1 MAPIEI
7 VSPPSYLPLATSAA
21 HLFGL
26 GWLSVVAAR
35 TIYRSYVALPPS
47 SATRHREPLRRGHVH
62 TFTALAVIS
71 LAVGGFFAATFS
83 GLSYRIWAAQ
93 RGIELPGSVFG
104 DQGALRGGEHPG
116 RLHLARWLNDVLFYQ
131 DALEIVAEKHRHFWW
146 GQQVNLGL
154 VSWSVY
160 VAVEGRRR
168 NISNLWTFLA
178 LAQLVNL
185 SYAQNLFFIA
195 VLLTPVPLPEN
206 VSELTRDSV
215 PARSTRYSHFVKR
228 FAKPDG
234 FLPRPALYIVLL
246 VANFT
251 SIFLIPFAANT
262 PSFMTV
268 SIASRIIPFSFLLL
282 PYIIPNSFG
291 KIHTHPHS
299 AHSTYTTIF
308 RTISVIAAALHLKST
323 ILALVSNTPE
333 RYAYRHSLLHPFQ
346 EEKLTTLDRGSTA
359 LGRLFGAIGE
369 HPAVSAVGWDVIMSG
384 LSLGVWAGIRALDAW
399 EMLDSSVVFMK
410 RTAKAVQGTSG
421 PTLKQEIVETVE
433 NIVEATPSRRGPG
446 RPRKTEKVE
455 DTDDASSVVSLPR
468 RRGKPSKKAVENHAD
483 ATYKP
488 AGGDQLEEGDENV
501 EEDWE
506 SAAMAWGMIIAGGLG
521 TGSAGIFGADMKARW
536 V

>member
-7 VSPPSYLPLATSAA
+7 ISPPSYLPLATSAA

-47 SATRHREPLRRGHVH
+47 SATRHRETLRRGHVH

-93 RGIELPGSVFG
+93 RGVELPKSVFG
-104 DQGALRGGEHPG
+104 DQGAFRGGEHPG
-116 RLHLARWLNDVLFYQ
+116 RLHLVRWLNDVPFYQ

-195 VLLTPVPLPEN
+195 VLLTPVPLPKN

-215 PARSTRYSHFVKR
+215 PATSTRYSHFVNR

-234 FLPRPALYIVLL
+234 FLPRPAFYIVLL

-262 PSFMTV
+262 PSFMTF
-268 SIASRIIPFSFLLL
+268 SIASRVIPFLFLLL
-282 PYIIPNSFG
+282 PHIIPDSFG
-291 KIHTHPHS
+291 TIHTHPHS
-299 AHSTYTTIF
+299 AHATYTTLF
-308 RTISVIAAALHLKST
+308 RTVSVISAALHLKST
-323 ILALVSNTPE
+323 IIALVSNTPE
-333 RYAYRHSLLHPFQ
+333 RYAYRHSLLHPFK
-346 EEKLTTLDRGSTA
+346 EEQLSTLDRGSTA

-369 HPAVSAVGWDVIMSG
+369 HPAVGAVGWDVIMSG
-384 LSLGVWAGIRALDAW
+384 LSLGIWAGIRALDAW
-399 EMLDSSVVFMK
+399 EMLGSSVVFTK
-410 RTAKAVQGTSG
+410 RTAKAVEAMSETNV
-421 PTLKQEIVETVE
+421 KQEVVDTID
-433 NIVEATPSRRGPG
+433 NIVEATPRRRPG
-446 RPRKTEKVE
+446 RPRKSEKVE
-455 DTDDASSVVSLPR
+455 DTDDASSAVSLPR
-468 RRGKPSKKAVENHAD
+468 RRGRPSKKAAVNDND
-483 ATYKP
+483 AAYKP
-488 AGGDQLEEGDENV
+488 AGGVQLEEGDEDV

-506 SAAMAWGMIIAGGLG
+506 SAAMAWGTIITGGLG
-521 TGSAGIFGADMKARW
+521 TGSAGIFGADMKAR
-536 V
+536 